1 MKAVM
6 TAAERRR
13 TMTCSSKTMTPAA
26 GKCAVSYYVAEA
38 LWFEGSFWYTY
49 FYTHTERR
57 PV

>member
-1 MKAVM
+1 M

-13 TMTCSSKTMTPAA
+13 TMTCSSKAMTPVA
-26 GKCAVSYYVAEA
+26 GKCAVSYYAAEA